1 MQRGETELHAV
12 AKHLDVF
19 VAVGGNGPAQQRL
32 VFIAVG
38 GDVMMAIEPL
48 ADRFARWRAEH
59 RGQQRAAVFQ
69 CQQLRGVF
77 PHHGHRTVGGA
88 VVKTN
93 KHRLQNPHAGEEGGR
108 L

>member
-1 MQRGETELHAV
+1 
-12 AKHLDVF
+12 
-19 VAVGGNGPAQQRL
+19 
-32 VFIAVG
+32 
-38 GDVMMAIEPL
+38 MAIEPL

-93 KHRLQNPHAGEEGGR
+93 KHRLQNPHAGEEGGATLADR
-108 L
+108 RQADNWNLKARR